1 MFLVIVFI
9 FMLWS
14 KLIFVGNK
22 KKELLAW
29 SSFISL
35 TEVVFEN
42 IPQFFIQIINNNKS
56 DDWDAFEVFSVI
68 LTAAIIIYETINY
81 SFEKINYHSLGM

>member
-1 MFLVIVFI
+1 M
-9 FMLWS
+9 
-14 KLIFVGNK
+14 FVGNT

-29 SSFISL
+29 SSFIFL
-35 TEVVFEN
+35 TEMVFEN

-56 DDWDAFEVFSVI
+56 DGWDAFEVFSVI

-81 SFEKINYHSLGM
+81 SFETINYHCLGIQPEDAEA